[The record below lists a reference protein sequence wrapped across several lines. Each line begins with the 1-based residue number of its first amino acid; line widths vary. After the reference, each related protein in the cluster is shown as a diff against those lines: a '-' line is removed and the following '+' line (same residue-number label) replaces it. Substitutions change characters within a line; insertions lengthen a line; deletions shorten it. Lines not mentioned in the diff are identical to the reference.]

1 MNRVIFHIDVNNAFL
16 SWTAVKMLKEGKKI
30 DIRTIPSVIG
40 GNEATR
46 HGIVLAKSPIA
57 KKFGIKTAIPI
68 YQAKQLCPWLEV
80 YQGDF
85 NTYREYSNNL
95 YNLFLS
101 YTPYVQRFSI
111 DESFLDMTRVFSKI
125 EEDLSKDYSEE
136 KLQKELQNVYIS
148 KAEEISEK
156 IKQTWGYTV
165 NIGIAHNKLLAKMAS
180 DLEKPDKI
188 HTVLSGNEMKEK
200 LWPLPVEELLFVG
213 KKSSIKLK
221 KIGIKT
227 IGDLANFDKK
237 VLIKYFGKFGSQMH
251 DYANG
256 IDNSEVI
263 TIESKPKSISQE
275 ETLAKDIKD
284 VEDIY
289 RIVCKLTNKVTYR
302 LRKAEMKASVIS
314 VDLRTSDF
322 RTYSHQKKLEKPT
335 SSTKNILEQAKK
347 LVKEMY
353 TGEDIRLIGVRVD
366 KLTQLSDGEQ
376 MSFLSIT
383 DDIKQEKIDKTMDVL
398 SKRYGERIIKRGIL
412 D

>member
-1 MNRVIFHIDVNNAFL
+1 MGKNYIILKYGANNLNRVIVHIDVNNAFL
-16 SWTAVKMLKEGKKI
+16 SWTAVKMLQEGKKI

-156 IKQTWGYTV
+156 IKQTRGYTV
-165 NIGIAHNKLLAKMAS
+165 
-180 DLEKPDKI
+180 
-188 HTVLSGNEMKEK
+188 
-200 LWPLPVEELLFVG
+200 
-213 KKSSIKLK
+213 
-221 KIGIKT
+221 KIGIT
-227 IGDLANFDKK
+227 
-237 VLIKYFGKFGSQMH
+237 H
-251 DYANG
+251 
-256 IDNSEVI
+256 
-263 TIESKPKSISQE
+263 
-275 ETLAKDIKD
+275 
-284 VEDIY
+284 
-289 RIVCKLTNKVTYR
+289 NK
-302 LRKAEMKASVIS
+302 
-314 VDLRTSDF
+314 
-322 RTYSHQKKLEKPT
+322 
-335 SSTKNILEQAKK
+335 
-347 LVKEMY
+347 
-353 TGEDIRLIGVRVD
+353 
-366 KLTQLSDGEQ
+366 
-376 MSFLSIT
+376 
-383 DDIKQEKIDKTMDVL
+383 
-398 SKRYGERIIKRGIL
+398 
-412 D
+412 